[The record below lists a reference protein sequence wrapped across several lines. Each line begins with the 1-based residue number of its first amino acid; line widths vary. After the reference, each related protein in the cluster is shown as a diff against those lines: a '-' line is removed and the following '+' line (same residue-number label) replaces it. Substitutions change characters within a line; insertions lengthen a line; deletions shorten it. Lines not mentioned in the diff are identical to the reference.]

1 MDDSAPT
8 TSRIEQPLS
17 KTAYVLARLREELA
31 DGSIN
36 PGQPLRQ
43 VEIAERYGVSPTP
56 VREAL
61 RMLEA
66 DGTIRYAPHR
76 GATVTEL
83 TPLELSDLY
92 LVRTSVESLLT
103 RLAAERASS
112 EEVAEIRARHED
124 IIARC
129 ETDSAA
135 QLSQL
140 NREFHLAVLRLG
152 SPLVAQ
158 HVVEHLWQRFLP
170 PSKSQWRSEQRNALF
185 VSEHEHIVQALEKG
199 DAAEAEAAMGAHL
212 GTAMRMREEA
222 GDFDISETSP

>member
-1 MDDSAPT
+1 MDNPDAMI
-8 TSRIEQPLS
+8 SRIEQPLS

-36 PGQPLRQ
+36 PGEPLRQ
-43 VEIAERYGVSPTP
+43 VEIADRYGVSPTP

-103 RLAAERASS
+103 RLAGERARP

-124 IIARC
+124 IVSRC
-129 ETDSAA
+129 KTSSATE
-135 QLSQL
+135 LSRL

-152 SPLVAQ
+152 SPLIAQ

-170 PSKSQWRSEQRNALF
+170 PSQSQWRSEERNALF
-185 VSEHEHIVQALEKG
+185 VAEHERIVQALENG
-199 DAAEAEAAMGAHL
+199 DPAAAESAMVTHL
-212 GTAMRMREEA
+212 ESAMRLREEA
-222 GDFDISETSP
+222 GDFDIAET